1 VRWPDVPDNDPDQFS
16 RSSPHAPP
24 LTAFPAEEGSMNEM
38 VYIIALVRCVSGPCE
53 FAYPAPDMPSTSYAE
68 CMEKAKVFDFALAN
82 RYWTEVNCVELPK
95 DRLAHFVLKG
105 VGPR

>member
-1 VRWPDVPDNDPDQFS
+1 VRWPDVPDADPDQFS